1 MIKHIHTNSG
11 GFRQV
16 EMVYV
21 RTGDRDFAEGP
32 STYQIGQ
39 EPSPP
44 NPWNVNKNLRR
55 EEGKKKRTI
64 NPVTK

>member
-1 MIKHIHTNSG
+1 MTKHIHTNSG
-11 GFRQV
+11 SFRQV
-16 EMVYV
+16 EMAA
-21 RTGDRDFAEGP
+21 RQNDRDFAEGP